1 MRGCQVE
8 MFFNHLLIVMTIE
21 MLILFMILVG
31 RLNKAT
37 YCLLMQLELI
47 PMVAIKVAS
56 MNTKICLTENA
67 DLIMLNLM
75 LLIATVLRLCNDAD
89 ADVLSDSP
97 SATNESNF
105 C

>member
-1 MRGCQVE
+1 MCRSYYETFIEDLTLRGCQVE
-8 MFFNHLLIVMTIE
+8 MFFTHLLIAMTIE

-67 DLIMLNLM
+67 DPDY
-75 LLIATVLRLCNDAD
+75 AQSYA
-89 ADVLSDSP
+89 AH
-97 SATNESNF
+97 SN
-105 C
+105 CAEALQ